1 MYTIKKSAILK
12 QTTIPHH
19 DSMKEK
25 FLMIN
30 KELFYTGLSVDEI
43 LVYAYL
49 RDKRDLSLS
58 TWEKGDLRYLDFD
71 EQDIF
76 CVVSNQELMNFMKI
90 KGKQK
95 IVGIKKRLE
104 ELGLIKQE
112 RQFDNSNKI
121 YVYDYQIE
129 NIEK

>member
-1 MYTIKKSAILK
+1 MYTIKKSATLK
-12 QTTIPHH
+12 QVSIPHH

-49 RDKRDLSLS
+49 RDKRDLSLN

-95 IVGIKKRLE
+95 IVGIKKKLE
-104 ELGLIKQE
+104 DLGLIKQE

-121 YVYDYQIE
+121 YVYDYEIE
-129 NIEK
+129 NIKK

>member
-1 MYTIKKSAILK
+1 M
-12 QTTIPHH
+12 
-19 DSMKEK
+19 
-25 FLMIN
+25 
-30 KELFYTGLSVDEI
+30 
-43 LVYAYL
+43 
-49 RDKRDLSLS
+49 
-58 TWEKGDLRYLDFD
+58 RYLDFD

-104 ELGLIKQE
+104 ELGLIKQV

>member
-1 MYTIKKSAILK
+1 
-12 QTTIPHH
+12 
-19 DSMKEK
+19 
-25 FLMIN
+25 MIN

-49 RDKRDLSLS
+49 RDKRDLSLN

-95 IVGIKKRLE
+95 IVGIKKKLE
-104 ELGLIKQE
+104 DLGLIKQE

-121 YVYDYQIE
+121 YVYDYEIE

>member
-1 MYTIKKSAILK
+1 
-12 QTTIPHH
+12 
-19 DSMKEK
+19 
-25 FLMIN
+25 
-30 KELFYTGLSVDEI
+30 
-43 LVYAYL
+43 
-49 RDKRDLSLS
+49 
-58 TWEKGDLRYLDFD
+58 
-71 EQDIF
+71 
-76 CVVSNQELMNFMKI
+76 MKI